1 MWCTSQAIYQEMAKT
16 DILPSY
22 AAKQIQP
29 ITHKLTGKK
38 KKVHNSIYN
47 MVHSFYE
54 NIYWYEHVC
63 KYILY
68 LRKSTKEIGN
78 SASIQVENWAACQQG
93 KEGVF
98 YKPSLF
104 HTKCVRY
111 LYKKSIEIIKPGRT
125 FRFPQNIRQMYLG
138 RVEGWKLKPSLNS
151 GLDTS

>member
-1 MWCTSQAIYQEMAKT
+1 MHITGNLPRDGKDRYLTLLCSQANT
-16 DILPSY
+16 
-22 AAKQIQP
+22 
-29 ITHKLTGKK
+29 THYTQVNWKK